1 MTVRLSLRHIIHLFP
16 KYSVEMLFYTY
27 SIVILKVDTADSD
40 IYRLAVEEQS
50 GLSLIKKV
58 TKGS

>member
-1 MTVRLSLRHIIHLFP
+1 MRHIIHLFP